1 MYDWVL
7 NMLSEGFI
15 QDAPQEELAIAPVI
29 ESLTTTVWQNYHQ

>member
-15 QDAPQEELAIAPVI
+15 QDVPQEELVIPPVI